1 MSIHRWHSHILIYM
15 PKLILGICKYS
26 DSGYYKIV
34 QSYSYIWCNKQNS
47 LDKDEKDICLLEF
60 YLKQKF

>member
-1 MSIHRWHSHILIYM
+1 M

>member
-1 MSIHRWHSHILIYM
+1 M

-34 QSYSYIWCNKQNS
+34 QSYSYIWCNKQNM
-47 LDKDEKDICLLEF
+47 LFRQGWERHMFTRILFKTEI
-60 YLKQKF
+60 LKVCVFVCVCK